1 MTIIHPIDDFLFE
14 IFPELSSS
22 GYDRSNIQETLE
34 KYYKLGPYKPKVTVE
49 KDYVKVEIDTAAIVN
64 QHQDYQKAVRL
75 CENRQYDEAKP
86 LLEQLIKKN
95 PTNSEYHRI
104 LGQALSEQGHHDDA
118 IDNLIESLRWDP
130 KNGWA
135 LIMMGNILTK
145 EKKDLDTARIYFD
158 QAMQANPND
167 HISANN
173 IAAVFVKQGDY
184 KTGKRYA
191 DKALEIDPTYPNTHY
206 LLSVIAEHDGD
217 LLDAFNCMVEAIKQN
232 QKQDDLKIQSFSKAV
247 NLSKKLMDTVNGDAI
262 VDAYR
267 QRLENKGNTKVELVN
282 DPQITT
288 LAKMEFAEN
297 YERDRHLL
305 KYKTKDLGVQHLLMH
320 ELVHLDFM
328 LDAQKAGVN
337 QLFVSSPKHKNDFL
351 KKYAGA
357 GKRLQKMGLD
367 EDTVN
372 QYLTQ
377 VFQGI
382 NSQIFNTP
390 IDLFIEQKLYDQFPE
405 LRPYQFMSVYNVI
418 LDSIKATTDQNVI
431 ELSPKDIVSKSK
443 ILSLILALQYK
454 DLYGVDMINDFNATA
469 QERREAKEM
478 YDEYLQYKDDKQPG
492 EEYEVIAHWAEDLGL
507 DVNFD
512 LGDENTYRQK
522 GSSDIDDI
530 LKKIEQ
536 DPLGLEDEDSQR
548 EQEMK
553 DFLESREKSGA
564 NSAVVMYMVGALQ
577 YFETMPKDQIKQ
589 IAMEIAMQGAH
600 GYDTSKSGYTVSSIP
615 NKKFTGFQI
624 LAYYYVS
631 FKLAVPELVDQL
643 GLPYEEEYQMAL
655 QLFEKDK

>member
-1 MTIIHPIDDFLFE
+1 MTIIHPINDFLFE
-14 IFPELSSS
+14 IFPELRSS
-22 GYDRSNIQETLE
+22 GDDRSTLKETLE
-34 KYYKLGPYKPKVTVE
+34 KYYTLGPYKPKVTVE
-49 KDYVKVEIDTAAIVN
+49 KDHVKIEIDTSAIVD
-64 QHQDYQKAVRL
+64 QHNDYQKAVRL
-75 CENRQYDEAKP
+75 CENSQYEEAKP
-86 LLEQLIKKN
+86 LLGQLIEKN

-104 LGQALSEQGHHDDA
+104 LGQALSEQGNHDDA
-118 IDNLIESLRWDP
+118 IDSLIEALRWDP

-145 EKKDLDTARIYFD
+145 DKKDLDTAKIYFD
-158 QAMQANPND
+158 QATQANPND

-173 IAAVFVKQGDY
+173 IAAIFVKQGDY

-206 LLSVIAEHDGD
+206 LLSVIAENDGD
-217 LLDAFNCMVEAIKQN
+217 LLHAFNCTVEAIKQN
-232 QKQDDLKIQSFSKAV
+232 DKQNDLKIKSISKAIS
-247 NLSKKLMDTVNGDAI
+247 LSQKLMDVIKGDAI

-267 QRLENKGNTKVELVN
+267 KRLEHKDNTKIELVN
-282 DPQITT
+282 DTQITT

-305 KYKTKDLGVQHLLMH
+305 KYKTKDQGVQHLLMH
-320 ELVHLDFM
+320 ELVHLDFV
-328 LDAQKAGVN
+328 LEAQEAGVN
-337 QLFVSSPKHKNDFL
+337 QLFVSSQKHKKDFQ
-351 KKYAGA
+351 KKYAAA
-357 GKRLQKMGLD
+357 GKRLQKRGLD

-372 QYLTQ
+372 EYLMQ
-377 VFQGI
+377 IFQGV

-390 IDLFIEQKLYDQFPE
+390 IDLFIEQKLYDEFPE
-405 LRPYQFMSVYNVI
+405 LRPYQFLSIYRITTDSV
-418 LDSIKATTDQNVI
+418 KATTDKKVI
-431 ELSPKDIVSKSK
+431 DFSPKDIVSKSK

-469 QERREAKEM
+469 QERQEAQEM

-492 EEYEVIAHWAEDLGL
+492 EEYEIIAHWAEDLSL
-507 DVNFD
+507 DANFD
-512 LGDENTYRQK
+512 LVDENTYRK
-522 GSSDIDDI
+522 TESSDIDDI

-536 DPLGLEDEDSQR
+536 DPLGLEGEDRQR

-553 DFLESREKSGA
+553 DFLESREKSGV

-577 YFETMPKDQIKQ
+577 YFEKMPKDQIKQ
-589 IAMEIAMQGAH
+589 IAMEIALQGAH
-600 GYDTSKSGYTVSSIP
+600 GYDTSKTGYTVSSIP
-615 NKKFTGFQI
+615 NKTFTGFQI

-643 GLPYEEEYQMAL
+643 GLPYEEEYQMAI
-655 QLFEKDK
+655 QLFKKDE